1 MTKNVNT
8 TLITIF
14 AQNNKKCEIRPDL
27 MAGFCEWLRKNVYD
41 RCVFLPENQQKTPML
56 YPRRFDPK
64 KNQNYCGLFLG
75 RGGDLTKMVGHF
87 DKYSYF
93 FQKVISS

>member
-14 AQNNKKCEIRPDL
+14 AQNNKKCQIRPDL
-27 MAGFCEWLRKNVYD
+27 MAVFCECLRKNVYD
-41 RCVFLPENQQKTPML
+41 RSVFLPENQQKTPML

-64 KNQNYCGLFLG
+64 KSSKLLWSFFGA
-75 RGGDLTKMVGHF
+75 GGG
-87 DKYSYF
+87 
-93 FQKVISS
+93 I